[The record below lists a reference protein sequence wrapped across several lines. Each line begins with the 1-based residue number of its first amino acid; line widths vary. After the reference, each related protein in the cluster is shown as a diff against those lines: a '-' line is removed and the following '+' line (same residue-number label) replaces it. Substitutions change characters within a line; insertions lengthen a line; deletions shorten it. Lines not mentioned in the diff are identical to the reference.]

1 VNIGF
6 YGASGACWTHSD
18 GDQSWCDQLATH
30 LGADIVNS
38 GVPQGS
44 CERILYELK
53 KTNQLDIAIIFHT
66 QPKYVFIPHADR
78 DVSLSSVKPRRAEL
92 LWTERAGNIIPTPQD
107 FESEFFS
114 YGGLRE
120 IFGDTKNFIRAMSFM
135 REYFYDPDLLR
146 NRYQATMLLID
157 SYLHNNGIPV
167 WHSIVPKHTP
177 DYIRPRWGHIDTE
190 LATWQWPLV
199 TDKNPHSPN
208 NLTPEQNVLIYQ
220 TIAEWCDTI
229 RK

>member
-1 VNIGF
+1 MNIGF
-6 YGASGACWTHSD
+6 YGASGACWCNSED
-18 GDQSWCDQLATH
+18 NQSWCDQLASH
-30 LGADIVNS
+30 LDADIVNS
-38 GVPQGS
+38 GTPQGS
-44 CERILYELK
+44 AERILYELK
-53 KTNQLDIAIIFHT
+53 KTRHLDIAVIFHT

-92 LWTERAGNIIPTPQD
+92 LWTERAGNIIPTPEQ

-120 IFGDTKNFIRAMSFM
+120 TFGDTETFITAMSYM

-157 SYLHNNGIPV
+157 SYLHNNSIPV

-177 DYIRPRWGHIDTE
+177 DYCVPQWGHIDTE

-199 TDKNPHSPN
+199 TDKNPHTPN
-208 NLTPEQNVLIYQ
+208 NLTPEQNVHIYQ